1 MGKGS
6 GERFSVK
13 AGGDTYEMVDSLGMQ
28 QCQWIGKS
36 VMDGV
41 ELQKFNAEAL
51 HDVMRSK
58 ASIAI
63 AICCMKQNETRSQ
76 HAKLPWSEIVSRAAD
91 VNAELSPD
99 EVLAFEVPFYR
110 LLTPASVAMML
121 PGKVL
126 GKMYEEMASDVLPLD
141 LHSQTGSSAASSPS
155 VMETSPSS
163 VAFSPSGVQ
172 PSLSPISGA
181 VSSERPSTEPSL
193 AGSVSSSPG

>member
-13 AGGDTYEMVDSLGMQ
+13 VGGDTYEMVDSLGMQ

-41 ELQKFNAEAL
+41 ELQNFNAEAL

-99 EVLAFEVPFYR
+99 EVLAFQVPFYR

-126 GKMYEEMASDVLPLD
+126 GKMYEEMAGDVLPLD

-155 VMETSPSS
+155 PTAISPSS
-163 VAFSPSGVQ
+163 APSSATGGRPSP
-172 PSLSPISGA
+172 SPISGVA
-181 VSSERPSTEPSL
+181 SSDGPLIMPSL
-193 AGSVSSSPG
+193 AGAV